1 MNEKKFLFALILAT
15 ALISTTMAQENVKTI
30 IMEDTIHNKPTNYW
44 RLQSVALSQYN
55 LNTKIR
61 KNMLKNV
68 KHPSFVFFITIASEQ
83 MYKASKIPNSFV
95 LFEGRSFM
103 NDKEFTIRADY
114 RGHVIEAGISP
125 VIIPKIGSVLDAG
138 VFGFKKLLKPLTDTI
153 YFDFEAGKSYLFY
166 IKKDKENIIDCII
179 EETTNY
185 LTYQEANPNKFEGTW
200 SGVKKV
206 VGYHWAYHYSFDGK
220 KLKYVYEYVRHPKP
234 AGYEGSVIYDENTII
249 FIPEKAFINGKEKN
263 NDFYLSKV
271 FTLDYTLTDNELQIH
286 TDEGSL
292 AEGSFQKVK
301 E

>member
-1 MNEKKFLFALILAT
+1 MNEIKFLFALIFAT
-15 ALISTTMAQENVKTI
+15 ALISTTMAQENVKNI

-55 LNTKIR
+55 LNTPIR

-68 KHPSFVFFITIASEQ
+68 KNPSFVFFITIASESV
-83 MYKASKIPNSFV
+83 YRASKIPNSIV
-95 LFEGRSFM
+95 LVEVDYLR
-103 NDKEFTIRADY
+103 NDRESIIGGY

-138 VFGFKKLLKPLTDTI
+138 FFGFKKPLTDTI

-166 IKKDKENIIDCII
+166 IKKDKENKIDCII

-206 VGYHWAYHYSFDGK
+206 VGYHWAYHYSFEGK
-220 KLKYVYEYVRHPKP
+220 KLKYVYEYIRNPKP
-234 AGYEGSVIYDENTII
+234 VGYEGSVVYDENTII
-249 FIPEKAFINGKEKN
+249 FIPEKTFINGKEKN
-263 NDFYLSKV
+263 NYFYLAKV

-292 AEGSFQKVK
+292 AEGSFQKEK